1 MLSRVAEARS
11 PIVAQS
17 LFDKLWQQHSVADL
31 GDGFHLLLVDRHLV
45 NDMGGRALIT
55 LNRRGLPLRHP
66 ELTFATMD
74 HTVPTL
80 WNAGVDRVGVS
91 NPYAVNLRENA
102 ALHGFRLFDVGQQEF
117 GIIHVISAEQGLALP
132 GLSLACGDSHVCT
145 LGAVGALAWGIGQSE
160 QLHALATQTSVQ
172 RKPRN
177 MRINL
182 SGELPLA
189 VTPKDV
195 ILHLIGRL
203 GVTGGTGHAVEFAG
217 PAVRSLGMEARFTI
231 CNMAVELGARFG
243 LIAPDDVTFAFLE
256 GRPYAPSGIA
266 WEAALR
272 DWRGLASD
280 ADAVFDSE
288 CSFELSAIEPQITWG
303 TSPEQVIGI
312 SEVIPSA
319 EDADTE
325 AVRTARKQALDYIGL
340 SGGKPIKG
348 TPIDLVFIGSCTNG
362 RLSDLHAAAA
372 VARGRK
378 VAPGVAAWVSPGS
391 EAVRRAA
398 EAEGLDRIFIDAGF
412 GWGQSGCSMCAASG
426 DQMRE
431 TAAPGKRVVSTTNRN
446 FIGRQGPGSRTHLAS
461 PAMAAAA
468 AVTGRIADVR
478 ELA

>member
-1 MLSRVAEARS
+1 
-11 PIVAQS
+11 VAQS

-66 ELTFATMD
+66 ELTFATID
-74 HTVPTL
+74 HTVATL
-80 WNAGVDRVGVS
+80 WNAGVDPTSAG

-102 ALHGFRLFDVGQQEF
+102 ARHGFRLFDVDQREF
-117 GIIHVISAEQGLALP
+117 GIIHVIAAELGLALP

-145 LGAVGALAWGIGQSE
+145 LGAVGALAWGIGQTE
-160 QLHALATQTSVQ
+160 QLHVLATQTSVQ
-172 RKPRN
+172 RKARN
-177 MRINL
+177 MRANL
-182 SGELPLA
+182 YGTLPPG
-189 VTPKDV
+189 VTSKDV

-203 GVTGGTGHAVEFAG
+203 GVAGGTGYAVEFAG
-217 PAVRSLGMEARFTI
+217 PAVRRLGMEARFTI
-231 CNMAVELGARFG
+231 CNMAIELGARFG

-256 GRPYAPSGIA
+256 RRPYSPAGA
-266 WEAALR
+266 AREAAVG
-272 DWRGLASD
+272 DWRSLASD
-280 ADAVFDSE
+280 ADAIFDAES
-288 CSFELSAIEPQITWG
+288 SFNISAIEPQITWG

-312 SEVIPSA
+312 SEVIPRPEDA
-319 EDADTE
+319 EDE
-325 AVRTARKQALDYIGL
+325 GVRMARQRALDYVGL
-340 SGGKPIKG
+340 TGGSPIKG

-372 VARGRK
+372 VAHGRK
-378 VAPGVAAWVSPGS
+378 VAPGIAAWVSPGS

-398 EAEGLDRIFIDAGF
+398 EAEGLDRIFVDAGF
-412 GWGQSGCSMCAASG
+412 GWGRSGCSMCAASG

-431 TAAPGKRVVSTTNRN
+431 MAAPGKRVVSTTNRN
-446 FIGRQGPGSRTHLAS
+446 FIGRQGPGSRTHLVS
-461 PAMAAAA
+461 PAMAVAA